1 DNERGRGGP
10 PGPGPIAQLRAD
22 AARRDALL
30 AVLPVEA
37 SAGEHDGFVEV
48 PGMDALPPDQQCHED
63 GYSMPMMDLDACK
76 RACAMDGP
84 AAGVSFG
91 AFVVHGGFVWFRP
104 QPVGECRRNL
114 VSSPGCTTFLNYGPE
129 AARLCGRLRRGLARR
144 RQLRAEAGAL
154 GGVEQASA
162 AGSRPEQALGAA
174 DGELRRKAALA
185 LQLQERVCGL
195 EAQLQEEARGGGAP
209 VGGTLWPWWNRASD
223 CAGRAAG

>member
-129 AARLCGRLRRGLARR
+129 AATAARRGGRPRRGRAGVRRGLPAR
-144 RQLRAEAGAL
+144 AGARCR
-154 GGVEQASA
+154 GRGVAAQGCPRLAA
-162 AGSRPEQALGAA
+162 AGAGVRAGGAA
-174 DGELRRKAALA
+174 AG
-185 LQLQERVCGL
+185 GGS
-195 EAQLQEEARGGGAP
+195 RGGGA
-209 VGGTLWPWWNRASD
+209 R
-223 CAGRAAG
+223 GRDPLAMVEPRLGLRRPCGW

>member
-129 AARLCGRLRRGLARR
+129 A
-144 RQLRAEAGAL
+144 GAL